1 MLFALFI
8 SFELIKIKSSFTH
21 IDGIFIHKSLL
32 YMFDHVLDVAEKIVS
47 LLILMFKLGFSF

>member
-47 LLILMFKLGFSF
+47 LLILMF